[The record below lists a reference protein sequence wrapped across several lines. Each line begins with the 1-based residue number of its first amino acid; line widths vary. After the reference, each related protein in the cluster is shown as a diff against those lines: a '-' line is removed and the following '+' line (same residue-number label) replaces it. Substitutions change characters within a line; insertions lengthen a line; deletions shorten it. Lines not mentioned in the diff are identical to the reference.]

1 MSGKA
6 NGKFLERGA
15 TKNCQDF
22 LAYTRKQSLYLE
34 NEQNNRFNI
43 KLILKNS

>member
-1 MSGKA
+1 MSIKA

-22 LAYTRKQSLYLE
+22 LAYTKKQLLYLE
-34 NEQNNRFNI
+34 NKQSNSFYI